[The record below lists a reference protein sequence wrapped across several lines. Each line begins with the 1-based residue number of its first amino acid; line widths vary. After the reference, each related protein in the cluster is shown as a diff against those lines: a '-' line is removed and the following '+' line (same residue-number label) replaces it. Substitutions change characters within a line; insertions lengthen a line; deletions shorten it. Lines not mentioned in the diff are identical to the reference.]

1 MKRVLAFDGPKAAK
15 RFELIRVAVLA
26 AGDGKGERNR
36 AAIRAEARLLD
47 ALDGVSD
54 NALERWK
61 ANGSDEHLAGP
72 DVDKDARVLKT
83 EGGTVT
89 LSQEDHD
96 VLSKYVD
103 ATPWLP
109 RASRDA
115 VDVQDW
121 LSAAEKIE

>member
-1 MKRVLAFDGPKAAK
+1 MKRVLTFDGTKAAK
-15 RFELIRVAVLA
+15 RFELCRVAVLA
-26 AGDGKGERNR
+26 AGDGKGERGR

-47 ALDGVSD
+47 AFDAVSTPAPKEAAD
-54 NALERWK
+54 Q
-61 ANGSDEHLAGP
+61 
-72 DVDKDARVLKT
+72 DARALKP

-103 ATPWLP
+103 TTPWLP

-115 VDVQDW
+115 VDLQDF
-121 LSAAEKIE
+121 LSAAEKVEA